1 MVQKSFP
8 EGRPKI
14 ILSRDSVLF
23 EQKEFNEEL
32 NSKMKK
38 MQLFNVSRKHLKLAK

>member
-23 EQKEFNEEL
+23 EFNEEL